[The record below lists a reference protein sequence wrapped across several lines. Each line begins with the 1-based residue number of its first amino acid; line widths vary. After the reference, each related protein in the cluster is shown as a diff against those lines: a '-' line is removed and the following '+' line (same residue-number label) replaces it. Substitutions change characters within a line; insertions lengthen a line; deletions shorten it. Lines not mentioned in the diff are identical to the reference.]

1 MKVAVLPA
9 TSIIDPDVGLREETI
24 MRIQIM
30 LVGAA
35 LAVGTLSAS
44 AASVEKEI
52 IVKGSPDQVWKMIGP
67 FCSIK
72 DWHPAI
78 GQCTESNGVRTL
90 VTKDGKATFV
100 EKQTKNDTSGM
111 EYSYEI
117 EKSPLPITDYK
128 STLEVTKKS
137 DGVSK
142 IKWSSTYTPDKGKE
156 EAADQAISG
165 IYQGGLDNI
174 QKMTGGTP

>member
-1 MKVAVLPA
+1 MRTQMILAGFVL
-9 TSIIDPDVGLREETI
+9 
-24 MRIQIM
+24 
-30 LVGAA
+30 AA
-35 LAVGTLSAS
+35 GTLSAS

-52 IVKGSPDQVWKMIGP
+52 DIKAPADKVWAMIGP

-78 GQCTESNGVRTL
+78 GKCTESDGVRTL

-100 EKQTKNDTSGM
+100 EKQTKNDPSGM

-128 STLEVTKKS
+128 STLKVTKTG
-137 DGVSK
+137 DNTSK
-142 IKWSSTYTPDKGKE
+142 VTWSSTYAPDQGKE
-156 EAADQAISG
+156 AAADQAIAG

-174 QKMTGGTP
+174 QKMAGTP